1 MEITLSIPFTKKG
14 IILAGGSGTRLHPV
28 TLAMSKQLLPVYDK
42 PLIYYPISTLI
53 EAGIGEIL
61 IITTPEDAPNFVNL
75 LGDGSQWGINL
86 YYEVQPKPEGLAH
99 AFIIGEKFINKDPVS
114 LILGDNIFYGND
126 VNKKFGNAVTSENGA
141 TIFCYY
147 VNDPERYGVIKFDEK
162 GEICGM
168 EEKPINL
175 TSNYA
180 ITGLYQYDNSVISIA
195 KEIKPS
201 KRGELEITEINQKYF
216 ENNSL
221 TVEIFE
227 TGTAWLDTGTVSS
240 FNDAANY
247 IKVMEERQGIKIGCV
262 EEIAYRSGF
271 IGEKQLED
279 LAAPLIKSGYGEY
292 LLNVL
297 KRQR

>member
-1 MEITLSIPFTKKG
+1 
-14 IILAGGSGTRLHPV
+14 
-28 TLAMSKQLLPVYDK
+28 
-42 PLIYYPISTLI
+42 
-53 EAGIGEIL
+53 
-61 IITTPEDAPNFVNL
+61 
-75 LGDGSQWGINL
+75 
-86 YYEVQPKPEGLAH
+86 
-99 AFIIGEKFINKDPVS
+99 
-114 LILGDNIFYGND
+114 
-126 VNKKFGNAVTSENGA
+126 
-141 TIFCYY
+141 
-147 VNDPERYGVIKFDEK
+147 
-162 GEICGM
+162 M

-279 LAAPLIKSGYGEY
+279 LAALLIKSGYGEY

-297 KRQR
+297 NRQR